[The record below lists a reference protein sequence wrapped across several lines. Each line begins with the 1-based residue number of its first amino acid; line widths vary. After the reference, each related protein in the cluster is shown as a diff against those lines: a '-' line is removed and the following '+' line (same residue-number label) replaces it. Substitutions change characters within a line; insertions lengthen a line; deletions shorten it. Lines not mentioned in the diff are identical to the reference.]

1 MTWVVLSIGVLLLVA
16 FVALVLLWAITEELP
31 RVERTPFYERLEAGE
46 WGVRLEKV
54 GRRRTP
60 AMRVVN
66 EVLGGDIAAAQSMTA
81 HPPAV
86 IIEGISQPLAEEI
99 VAALAEVGSEAAA
112 FRAVDGG

>member
-1 MTWVVLSIGVLLLVA
+1 MTWIVLGIGLLLLVS
-16 FVALVLLWAITEELP
+16 FVVLVLLWAITEELP
-31 RVERTPFYERLEAGE
+31 RVERTPFYERLEPGE

-81 HPPAV
+81 HPPA
-86 IIEGISQPLAEEI
+86 IIVEGISQPLAEEI
-99 VAALAEVGSEAAA
+99 VAALAEVGSEAVVFQGA
-112 FRAVDGG
+112 GGE